1 MSSTIEPPRPTPP
14 GRKTSSLAVWS
25 LALGILGLGLLLL
38 CVGPIFAIPAVICG
52 HVAYSRIN
60 RSGGE
65 LAGQGMALA
74 GIITGYIS
82 VALSLFVIPM
92 LLAIAVP
99 NFVRARKVAQTN
111 ACIRNLKV
119 IDAAKHEWALEKWK
133 KADDTPTIA
142 DLVPYA
148 PEIESLKCPV
158 DGTTYTL
165 NSVGEKPTCSVEGHD
180 LADSPNP

>member
-1 MSSTIEPPRPTPP
+1 
-14 GRKTSSLAVWS
+14 

-38 CVGPIFAIPAVICG
+38 CIGPIFAIPAVICG

-74 GIITGYIS
+74 GLITGYIS

-92 LLAIAVP
+92 LIAIAVP
-99 NFVRARKVAQTN
+99 NFVRARKVSQTN
-111 ACIRNLKV
+111 ACIRNLKA
-119 IDAAKHEWALEKWK
+119 IDAAKHEWAREKWK
-133 KADDTPTIA
+133 KAEDTPTLA

-148 PEIESLKCPV
+148 PGIESLKCPV
-158 DGTTYTL
+158 DGTYTL
-165 NSVGEKPTCSVEGHD
+165 NSVGEKPTCTVEGHE
-180 LADSPNP
+180 LGDSPNP